1 MSDQRNRQGVLWAF
15 SVTLLMVVGAAAAN
29 EDLRLVDAAKNQDL
43 QQVRTLLSGR
53 PDVNVR
59 SEDGSTAL
67 LWAAHWNDLQMAEL
81 LVRAGADANAAN
93 DFRMTPLSQA
103 CTNGSAGFVDLLLK
117 AGANPNTPIGTGETP
132 LMTCARAGSA
142 DAVRMLLVHGADV
155 NAKEPNQNQTAL
167 MWAAAQQHPKV
178 LQTLIEASADLQ
190 AHTKLGFTALHF
202 AARAGDMESTR
213 TLLGAGVDVNI
224 RSQPDPESGRGQGA
238 RGAGAAGGAAARAR
252 RRGPRRSVG
261 GGFGARAGTNFPGS
275 TALLVATV
283 RGQVPL
289 ALFLLDRGADP
300 NVLDAG
306 FTPLHWA
313 AGTWENGLANP
324 VYGFV
329 DPIGGIPDREAK
341 LQLVK
346 ALLAHGAN
354 PNLQMTARPPG
365 YGGTGTGGYNDAPGA
380 TAFIVAANS
389 ADVEMMRILLAAGAD
404 PHLVTKTNSNA
415 LLAATALTR
424 GIGEIID
431 DEDRALEAVKFLL
444 DLGVDHKAVTT
455 YNENAL
461 FGPAYRGWN
470 RMLELLIE
478 KGAVVNTVNKAGVT
492 PWLAASGFGDRLG
505 GVLFNKAGADI
516 LAQARRGSEA
526 RPSVPGAKQVSPGV
540 TAMRTRQKQL
550 MLMMACGSIALVAT
564 ISATL
569 SAEQTGTP
577 APPQGGTLSATDTS
591 PARALVKTYCVS
603 CHNQRLKTA
612 GLALDNVDADHVS
625 NSADTWEKV
634 VVKLRSR
641 AMPPPAARRPDNAT
655 YDRVATWL
663 ENELDRAAEA
673 HVNPG
678 RTAELHRLNRTEYA
692 NAVRDLLGVE
702 IDPKAMLPPDEQAFG
717 FDNNAD
723 ALSMQPA
730 LLDRY
735 LAAAAKIARI
745 VVGDPTIP
753 AGFERYTALKDNS
766 NETTWLWQNERLGE
780 EFPLGSRGG
789 IAARHYFPVDGE
801 YVFKI
806 RLDRTD
812 TGLIRGLRA
821 RSDIEIRVDGARIG
835 QLTVGGTPEFTAGNS
850 NVGDRK
856 LRRIREP
863 AGERG

>member
-1 MSDQRNRQGVLWAF
+1 MSDQSNRQGILWAF
-15 SVTLLMVVGAAAAN
+15 SATLLMVAGAAAAP
-29 EDLRLVDAAKNQDL
+29 EDLRLVNAAKDQDL
-43 QQVRTLLSGR
+43 QQVRTLLSGRGR

-67 LWAAHWNDLQMAEL
+67 LWAAHWNNLQTAEL

-93 DFRMTPLSQA
+93 DFRMTPLSRA
-103 CTNGSAGFVDLLLK
+103 CTNGSGGLVDLLLK

-132 LMTCARAGSA
+132 LMTCARVGSA

-167 MWAAAQQHPKV
+167 MWAAAQKHPKV
-178 LQTLIEASADLQ
+178 LQTLIEASADLK

-202 AARAGDMESTR
+202 AARAGDMEATR

-238 RGAGAAGGAAARAR
+238 GVATGAAPPARAGGA
-252 RRGPRRSVG
+252 RGTGAG
-261 GGFGARAGTNFPGS
+261 GGAGARAGTNFPGS

-415 LLAATALTR
+415 LLAATALNR

-431 DEDRALEAVKFLL
+431 DENRAVEAVKFLL

-470 RMLELLIE
+470 RMLEVLIE

-516 LAQARRGSEA
+516 LLKH
-526 RPSVPGAKQVSPGV
+526 GA
-540 TAMRTRQKQL
+540 
-550 MLMMACGSIALVAT
+550 
-564 ISATL
+564 
-569 SAEQTGTP
+569 
-577 APPQGGTLSATDTS
+577 
-591 PARALVKTYCVS
+591 
-603 CHNQRLKTA
+603 
-612 GLALDNVDADHVS
+612 
-625 NSADTWEKV
+625 
-634 VVKLRSR
+634 
-641 AMPPPAARRPDNAT
+641 
-655 YDRVATWL
+655 
-663 ENELDRAAEA
+663 
-673 HVNPG
+673 
-678 RTAELHRLNRTEYA
+678 
-692 NAVRDLLGVE
+692 
-702 IDPKAMLPPDEQAFG
+702 DPKLGRPCQA
-717 FDNNAD
+717 
-723 ALSMQPA
+723 
-730 LLDRY
+730 
-735 LAAAAKIARI
+735 
-745 VVGDPTIP
+745 
-753 AGFERYTALKDNS
+753 
-766 NETTWLWQNERLGE
+766 QNRC
-780 EFPLGSRGG
+780 R
-789 IAARHYFPVDGE
+789 
-801 YVFKI
+801 
-806 RLDRTD
+806 
-812 TGLIRGLRA
+812 
-821 RSDIEIRVDGARIG
+821 
-835 QLTVGGTPEFTAGNS
+835 PE
-850 NVGDRK
+850 
-856 LRRIREP
+856 
-863 AGERG
+863 